1 MKKVY
6 NAMVAT
12 NNDTN
17 AFHISVRE
25 FQSANSWH
33 RHWFWDTKS
42 GTATMSGQKSENH
55 GFDGDMT
62 YTVLGT
68 FQTKKEADQLANTQK
83 IVLQG
88 VGATQVSTRGEL
100 IK

>member
-1 MKKVY
+1 MKKVF
-6 NAMVAT
+6 NAMLAT
-12 NNDTN
+12 NNDTHT
-17 AFHISVRE
+17 FHISVRE
-25 FQSANSWH
+25 FRSVNSWH
-33 RHWFWDTKS
+33 SHWFWDSKS

-68 FQTKKEADQLANTQK
+68 FQTKKEAEQLANTQK

-88 VGATQVSTRGEL
+88 VGSKQVTRSEL
-100 IK
+100 ITN